1 MSTGRIPTSLR
12 LNLWLATVFALGT
25 LALFA
30 ALYLVVTRAIERKD
44 QEILDARLEEYAAI
58 YRNGGPRALSRQIA
72 SSQQSGSLR
81 SFFVRVTSPEN
92 RQLLLLASEDWVAF
106 DTIRLGPFLLRER
119 AGHLRIP
126 DEDERDFTFAWRPL
140 MDGNILQ
147 FGRRTDSREAILE
160 PLRAFFFKAFAP
172 VVLLGLV
179 AGAFIANRALRPVRD
194 TVDTVQSILTTGD
207 LSRRV
212 PDRETGHD
220 LEELARLFNEMLAR
234 NEALIAAMNESLD
247 NVAHDLRT
255 PLTRLRGVAELA
267 LRNPADTDATR
278 EALADCMEE
287 SERVLTML
295 RTLMDVAEAEAGVMK
310 LKRETIAIDRLLA
323 EAAELYDYIAEDRGI
338 RIDRQLPEGV
348 NVDVDP
354 VRLRQAFANLI
365 DNAVKYS
372 PDNSTVTIDLAAADK
387 AIEVT
392 FTDQGPGI
400 PADDRDRV
408 FERLYRGDKSR
419 GTRGLG
425 LGLSLVRAIVRSHG
439 GEISIADNGGS
450 GTRVTVKLPAAAEC

>member
-1 MSTGRIPTSLR
+1 MTTGRIPTSLR
-12 LNLWLATVFALGT
+12 LNLWLAAIFALGT

-81 SFFVRVTSPEN
+81 SFFVRVTSRDH
-92 RQLLLLASEDWVAF
+92 RQRLLLASEDWVEF
-106 DTIRLGPFLLRER
+106 DTIRLGPFLLREN

-140 MDGNILQ
+140 GDGNILQ
-147 FGRRTDSREAILE
+147 YGRRTDSREAILE
-160 PLRAFFFKAFAP
+160 PLRTFFFQAFVP
-172 VVLLGLV
+172 IVLLGFV
-179 AGAFIANRALRPVRD
+179 AGAFIANRSLRPVRD
-194 TVDTVQSILTTGD
+194 TVDTVQSILGTGD
-207 LSRRV
+207 LGRRV

-255 PLTRLRGVAELA
+255 PLTRLRGVAEMA
-267 LRNPADTDATR
+267 LRNPQDPEATR

-310 LKRETIAIDRLLA
+310 LKLERMAIDRLLA
-323 EAAELYDYIAEDRGI
+323 EAAEPYDYIAEERGT
-338 RIDRQLPEGV
+338 RIVRQLPVGV
-348 NVDVDP
+348 VAEVDP

-365 DNAVKYS
+365 DNAVKFS
-372 PDNSTVTIDLAAADK
+372 PDRSTVTVSLSQSEESV
-387 AIEVT
+387 EVT
-392 FTDQGPGI
+392 FADEGPGI
-400 PADDRDRV
+400 PAADRERV

-425 LGLSLVRAIVRSHG
+425 LGLSLVRAIVKAHRGRIAIDESPG
-439 GEISIADNGGS
+439 GGA
-450 GTRVTVKLPAAAEC
+450 RVTVRLPLSE